1 MAFPPRSRPGP
12 DTVQATLKNV
22 RPYTVGELPV
32 IASFCRK
39 IGIPDIIDRLCPS
52 QASVASGTVVTAMV
66 LDILSG
72 RSPLYRVEDF
82 WRQQDTELVLGEE
95 IDASAL
101 NDDALG
107 RTLDRIHEAGTMK
120 IFTEISLA
128 ACRRFGVSLR
138 DGSFDTTSVNVWGDY
153 ATSTPGGDAPHICH
167 GYSKDR
173 RPDLKQFTMSLLCV
187 EGNIPI
193 IGKVEDGNRP
203 DCKANNEE
211 LQNLAAYLRGA
222 GIARRD
228 FLYIA
233 DCKLVDEKNLALL
246 GSNPFITRLPASYGA
261 NREATLAAI
270 GADDWTAIGKLN
282 QTPDSTNRPAA
293 SYSYSEQE
301 VTLYGGVYRAVVV
314 RSSNLDKRKEK
325 GLQRRIEKAGKTVK
339 RRLKEIRRETY
350 QCEGD
355 ATRALQKLREESA
368 SGYWKIDGEI
378 LERKTYARGRV
389 AEGKERRVT
398 ARTWSIDPRHQENHD
413 LIAGE
418 RQLAGH
424 FILLTNVPAGGKG
437 APTGEEILRRYKAQH
452 GIEQNFSFLKEP
464 WIANDTFLKSPRRIE
479 SLGMLLLL
487 SLLVWSLMQ
496 RALRRSLEEDTEGD
510 LVLTNLD
517 RRPTDRPT
525 SFILVHKFKK
535 VSILRHGALRVLA
548 PSLNRDQHNYLRAL
562 DLGEEIFT
570 VPPPRRTG

>member
-153 ATSTPGGDAPHICH
+153 ATSTPGGDAPHLCH

-193 IGKVEDGNRP
+193 IGKVQDG
-203 DCKANNEE
+203 
-211 LQNLAAYLRGA
+211 
-222 GIARRD
+222 
-228 FLYIA
+228 
-233 DCKLVDEKNLALL
+233 
-246 GSNPFITRLPASYGA
+246 
-261 NREATLAAI
+261 
-270 GADDWTAIGKLN
+270 
-282 QTPDSTNRPAA
+282 NRPAA

-424 FILLTNVPAGGKG
+424 FSLLTNVPAGGKG

>member
-1 MAFPPRSRPGP
+1 M
-12 DTVQATLKNV
+12 
-22 RPYTVGELPV
+22 
-32 IASFCRK
+32 
-39 IGIPDIIDRLCPS
+39 
-52 QASVASGTVVTAMV
+52 
-66 LDILSG
+66 
-72 RSPLYRVEDF
+72 
-82 WRQQDTELVLGEE
+82 
-95 IDASAL
+95 
-101 NDDALG
+101 
-107 RTLDRIHEAGTMK
+107 
-120 IFTEISLA
+120 
-128 ACRRFGVSLR
+128 
-138 DGSFDTTSVNVWGDY
+138 
-153 ATSTPGGDAPHICH
+153 
-167 GYSKDR
+167 
-173 RPDLKQFTMSLLCV
+173 
-187 EGNIPI
+187 
-193 IGKVEDGNRP
+193 
-203 DCKANNEE
+203 
-211 LQNLAAYLRGA
+211 
-222 GIARRD
+222 
-228 FLYIA
+228 
-233 DCKLVDEKNLALL
+233 
-246 GSNPFITRLPASYGA
+246 
-261 NREATLAAI
+261 
-270 GADDWTAIGKLN
+270 
-282 QTPDSTNRPAA
+282 
-293 SYSYSEQE
+293 
-301 VTLYGGVYRAVVV
+301 
-314 RSSNLDKRKEK
+314 
-325 GLQRRIEKAGKTVK
+325 K